1 MELVV
6 VMSKAPV
13 RGVSSSHTHPAKG
26 QTRALLVVLCYADP
40 LLSLCA
46 LKASELQ
53 RRGRKRGDKGG
64 IRGKSKPREDGGKV
78 GRLRSVEHQVLK
90 VSILD
95 ANDLGICK

>member
-1 MELVV
+1 
-6 VMSKAPV
+6 
-13 RGVSSSHTHPAKG
+13 
-26 QTRALLVVLCYADP
+26 
-40 LLSLCA
+40 